1 MSTIEKLAGKLI
13 SAIQKEWGNE
23 TGELCAEESEDVMYR
38 AHDILQ
44 ACKSNELTKLL
55 KGTSVTIYLGKDWVE
70 NHPSVKP
77 FIKRIENEILASL

>member
-23 TGELCAEESEDVMYR
+23 TGELCAEESEEVMYK

-55 KGTSVTIYLGKDWVE
+55 HGSSITIYLGIDWIE
-70 NHPSVKP
+70 KHQSVKP
-77 FIKRIENEILASL
+77 YINEIENQIANL

>member
-23 TGELCAEESEDVMYR
+23 AGELCAEESEEVMYK

-44 ACKSNELTKLL
+44 AYKSNELAKLL
-55 KGTSVTIYLGKDWVE
+55 NGSSITIYLGIHWVE
-70 NHPSVKP
+70 KHQLVKP
-77 FIKRIENEILASL
+77 YINEIESELPNL